1 MNENI
6 LNIVGTQFYIGKIDN
21 IFQKK
26 NWLCRIKYQIKHFF
40 L

>member
-26 NWLCRIKYQIKHFF
+26 IDFVE
-40 L
+40 